1 VVTGAVVAG
10 LVVGLVVGL
19 AAAVTGGATVGA
31 SAVLPSDVP
40 SDVWGAL
47 SVSMAGAF
55 ASWLSSCVR
64 DDVSSASS
72 PADVGAGRVVGV
84 AGMRVSAAPTM
95 SVSGLPEL
103 ELLESGLP
111 ASELLESGLAS
122 LEPGALSAL
131 LVAAVS
137 GVALASGAGVVGGM
151 TSGTTS
157 GMLVKGGGIW
167 QEARPSA
174 VMAGIRRASRIT
186 GQTPGLRFMP
196 GTLDQPMA

>member
-1 VVTGAVVAG
+1 VVAG

-19 AAAVTGGATVGA
+19 AAGVTGGATVGA
-31 SAVLPSDVP
+31 SAVLPSDV
-40 SDVWGAL
+40 SGAL

-111 ASELLESGLAS
+111 ASESLESGLAS
-122 LEPGALSAL
+122 SEPGALSAL

-137 GVALASGAGVVGGM
+137 GVALASGAGVVGGT

-157 GMLVKGGGIW
+157 GMVVKGGGIW

-174 VMAGIRRASRIT
+174 VMAGIRRANRIT